1 MTIGHN
7 SIEGERLTSFVER
20 IERLEE
26 DKAQVMT
33 DIGEVYKEAKDAGY
47 DPKIMRLLVKE
58 RKMTEPQRQTLA
70 ALMDTYRN
78 ALGML
83 ADTELG
89 RAAMDLARSGAK
101 VTVHT
106 GSDA

>member
-7 SIEGERLTSFVER
+7 SIEGEQLASFIQR

-33 DIGEVYKEAKDAGY
+33 DISEVYKEAKDAGY
-47 DPKIMRLLVKE
+47 DPKIMRLVVKE
-58 RKMTEPQRQTLA
+58 RKLSAQQRQTLA

-89 RAAMDLARSGAK
+89 RAAMDLAKMGATVSVETRS
-101 VTVHT
+101 
-106 GSDA
+106 